1 MSRVKLSIA
10 IVIGV
15 LALAALIAPAALTRA
30 APPATAR
37 TVQKH
42 DHATAVTNYYAFS
55 GATTQGQYKNTFIN
69 GALTLDIRNSG
80 DFFGKFVLP
89 GKIYLNVNGKIAG
102 SSMTLNITQAN
113 APVIAGQGTF
123 ISTTEITGTFNF
135 FDDGK
140 AAGTGIWSAFQVV
153 APTSDLS
160 MGFLGKVTS
169 GHDSKTFV
177 SGSIVLNTTALK
189 PGITVSGLMNL
200 ADGTLVNVRAN
211 LDHVGHLEINLFVGT
226 HTMHVIGTGASYYNH
241 EDQTS
246 GYQGTFVGPG
256 SQDAGTWISSSYAF
270 ATS

>member
-1 MSRVKLSIA
+1 MSRVKLTIA

-15 LALAALIAPAALTRA
+15 LALAAFIAPAALTRA
-30 APPATAR
+30 APATGR

-42 DHATAVTNYYAFS
+42 DGATAVTDYYAFS
-55 GATTQGQYKNTFIN
+55 GATTEGQNKNTFIN

-102 SSMTLNITQAN
+102 SSITLNIMQAN
-113 APVIAGQGTF
+113 TPVIAGQGTF

-135 FDDGK
+135 FNDGK
-140 AAGTGIWSAFQVV
+140 AAGTGIWSAVQVA

-160 MGFLGKVTS
+160 MSFVGKVTS
-169 GHDSKTFV
+169 GHDSKSFV
-177 SGSIVLNTTALK
+177 SGSVVLNTTALK

-211 LDHVGHLEINLFVGT
+211 LDHAGHLEINLYAGTHSMHVVGT
-226 HTMHVIGTGASYYNH
+226 GVSYYDS

-246 GYQGTFVGPG
+246 GYKGSFVGPG
-256 SQDAGTWISSSYAF
+256 PQDAGTWTSSSYAF
-270 ATS
+270 TAN

>member
-1 MSRVKLSIA
+1 MSRVKLSLALI
-10 IVIGV
+10 IGV
-15 LALAALIAPAALTRA
+15 LALAALITPAVLTRA
-30 APPATAR
+30 APATTR

-42 DHATAVTNYYAFS
+42 DAATAVTNYYAFS
-55 GATTQGQYKNTFIN
+55 GVTTQGPYKNTFIN

-102 SSMTLNITQAN
+102 SSITLNIMQAN
-113 APVIAGQGTF
+113 APIVAAQGTF
-123 ISTTEITGTFNF
+123 ISSTEMTGTFNF

-140 AAGTGIWSAFQVV
+140 AAGTGNWSAVQVA

-160 MGFLGKVTS
+160 MSFLGKVTS

-177 SGSIVLNTTALK
+177 GGSIVLSTTALK

-211 LDHVGHLEINLFVGT
+211 LDHVGHLEINLYVGA
-226 HTMHVIGTGASYYNH
+226 HAMHLIGTGISYYNH
-241 EDQTS
+241 ENQTS

-256 SQDAGTWISSSYAF
+256 PQDAGTWLTSSYAF
-270 ATS
+270 VAS

>member
-1 MSRVKLSIA
+1 MSRVKLTIA

-30 APPATAR
+30 APATGR

-42 DHATAVTNYYAFS
+42 DGATAVTNYYAFS
-55 GATTQGQYKNTFIN
+55 GATTQGQNKNTFIN
-69 GALTLDIRNSG
+69 GALTLDIRSSG
-80 DFFGKFVLP
+80 DFFGKFDMP

-102 SSMTLNITQAN
+102 SSITLNILQAN
-113 APVIAGQGTF
+113 APIIAGQGTF

-140 AAGTGIWSAFQVV
+140 AAGTGTWSAVQVA

-160 MGFLGKVTS
+160 MSFIGKVTS

-177 SGSIVLNTTALK
+177 SGSIVLDATALK

-200 ADGTLVNVRAN
+200 ADGTLVNVRVN
-211 LDHVGHLEINLFVGT
+211 LDHVGHLEVNLYAGT
-226 HTMHVIGTGASYYNH
+226 HAMHVIGAGVSYYDR
-241 EDQTS
+241 EDQTN
-246 GYQGTFVGPG
+246 GYRGSFVGPRP
-256 SQDAGTWISSSYAF
+256 QDAGTW
-270 ATS
+270 ATSSFAFSAS